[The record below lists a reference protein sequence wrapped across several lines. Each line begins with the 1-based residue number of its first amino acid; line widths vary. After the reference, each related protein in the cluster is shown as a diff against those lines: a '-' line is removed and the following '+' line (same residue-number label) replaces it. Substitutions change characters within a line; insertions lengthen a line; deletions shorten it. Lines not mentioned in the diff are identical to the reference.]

1 VFSGVFTGEEVDK
14 AGDQRSDDT
23 TTVNVQTL
31 LEAFLKTSLISACH
45 TVEALCW

>member
-1 VFSGVFTGEEVDK
+1 VFSGVFTGEEVDE
-14 AGDQRSDDT
+14 GDQVSEDT

-31 LEAFLKTSLISACH
+31 LEAFLKMSLIFACF